1 MLTAIGVLPQVG
13 AGGAQGDLSHPPG
26 QQTPGVRPPDRLWV
40 WRERGG
46 CWGGVRHRSVLM
58 TSVGLELWGGG
69 CPDPMSLG
77 TLSGFLPAGLQR
89 HVPSPCP
96 LPPSEEGLQQRG
108 AEPRRC
114 NGAGLLRALTALT
127 SGRTRGLPSGSHEC
141 RWKKTPR
148 PAGGRTPAL
157 GVFCQAPWHPPT
169 PEPRQLAG
177 RCGSAEGGVRRPAVL
192 LGTSARPS
200 SPLSSG
206 LAQSLYFKLSSLR
219 PGTSSETFC
228 PVFGRRTEALSRD
241 GAKGAGG

>member
-13 AGGAQGDLSHPPG
+13 AGGAQGDPSHPPG
-26 QQTPGVRPPDRLWV
+26 QQTPGVRPPDGFGCGGSA
-40 WRERGG
+40 GG

-177 RCGSAEGGVRRPAVL
+177 RGGSAEGGVRRPAVL